1 MISIDNLT
9 VRFGGFTLLDQVS
22 FVLNRNERVA
32 LTGRNGSGKSTL
44 LKIMAGL
51 QPPTEGLVST
61 PKEVSIGY
69 LPNT

>member
-44 LKIMAGL
+44 LKIMAACNPL
-51 QPPTEGLVST
+51 
-61 PKEVSIGY
+61 PKGWSLPQKRY
-69 LPNT
+69 LSATYPNT